1 MNKNVQNEKKN
12 ASWGNSFRLLLPS
25 VIEYFF
31 PPFTTQEKSK
41 DIKKKT
47 LNH

>member
-1 MNKNVQNEKKN
+1 MHLTIRKKKGVKKN

-31 PPFTTQEKSK
+31 PPFTTQENSE
-41 DIKKKT
+41 DIK
-47 LNH
+47 